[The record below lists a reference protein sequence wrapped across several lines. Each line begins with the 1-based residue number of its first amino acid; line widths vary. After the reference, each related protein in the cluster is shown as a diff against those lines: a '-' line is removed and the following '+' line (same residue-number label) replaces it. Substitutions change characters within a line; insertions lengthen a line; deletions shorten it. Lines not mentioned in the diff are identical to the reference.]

1 MLWVMPEPR
10 LDIRAAESDVALFH
24 LGVTLRLNELGIVAM
39 VAIFSTLS
47 GGSIVA
53 AQPARWV

>member
-10 LDIRAAESDVALFH
+10 LDYHAAESDVALFH
-24 LGVTLRLNELGIVAM
+24 LGATCRLNELGIVAM
-39 VAIFSTLS
+39 IVIFSALA

-53 AQPARWV
+53 AHRVRWI